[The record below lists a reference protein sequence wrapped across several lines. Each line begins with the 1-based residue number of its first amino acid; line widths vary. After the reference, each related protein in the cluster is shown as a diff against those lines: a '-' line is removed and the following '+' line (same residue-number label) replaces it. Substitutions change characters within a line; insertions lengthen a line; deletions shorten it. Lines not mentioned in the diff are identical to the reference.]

1 MTDRVKQEDRGIL
14 YGIGAG
20 PGDPE
25 LLTLKAV
32 RCLKEADVIAAP
44 GKDVRDAV
52 AFRIAVQAV
61 PEILEK
67 ELLPIDMPMVMDR
80 KVMET
85 AHRAGAAML
94 EQVLE
99 QGKTV
104 AFITLG
110 DPTVYST
117 FTYLEAQVRKDGF
130 RTVYVSGV
138 TSFCAAAA
146 ALRVPL
152 AEWQEPF
159 HIIPAVHRK
168 PEELFGRENCVIMKS
183 GRRLKEMKEFLKAS
197 GRQTYAAVNVG
208 MEDEALYRTAEEIP
222 DNAGYFSLIITKM
235 PDGDSAEN
243 GS

>member
-1 MTDRVKQEDRGIL
+1 MTDRGKLMNCGIL
-14 YGIGAG
+14 YGIGVG

-25 LLTLKAV
+25 LLTLKAL

-44 GKDVRDAV
+44 GKDVREAV
-52 AFRIAVQAV
+52 AFRIAVQTV

-80 KVMET
+80 KRLE
-85 AHRAGAAML
+85 ASHRAGASAL
-94 EQVLE
+94 EHALE
-99 QGKTV
+99 QGKTI

-117 FTYLEAQVRKDGF
+117 FTYLEAQVRYDGY
-130 RTVYVSGV
+130 RTAYVSGV
-138 TSFCAAAA
+138 PSFCAAAA

-152 AEWQEPF
+152 AERQEPL

-168 PEELFGRENCVIMKS
+168 PEELFGRGNCVLMKS
-183 GRRLKEMKEFLKAS
+183 GRKLREVKEYLKAS
-197 GRQTYAAVNVG
+197 GRPVFTAVNVG
-208 MEDEALYRTAEEIP
+208 MENEALYRTAEEIP
-222 DNAGYFSLIITKM
+222 DDAGYFSLIIAKM
-235 PDGDSAEN
+235 PDGDPAED

>member
-1 MTDRVKQEDRGIL
+1 MTDREKLQDRGIL

-44 GKDVRDAV
+44 GKDVREAV

-61 PEILEK
+61 PELLEK

-80 KVMET
+80 KIMET
-85 AHRAGAAML
+85 AHRAGASAL

-99 QGKTV
+99 QGKNI

-117 FTYLEAQVRKDGF
+117 FTYLEAQVRKDGYP
-130 RTVYVSGV
+130 TAYVSGV

-152 AEWQEPF
+152 AEWQEPL
-159 HIIPAVHRK
+159 HIIPAVHRNL
-168 PEELFGRENCVIMKS
+168 EELSGPGSCVLMKS
-183 GRRLKEMKEFLKAS
+183 GRRLREVKESLKAS
-197 GRQTYAAVNVG
+197 GRRVFAAVNVG

-222 DNAGYFSLIITKM
+222 DDAGYFSLIIAKA
-235 PDGDSAEN
+235 PEEDLSEA